1 MNNAAVLERIVTERP
16 QELLD
21 ALLQEKRRRAYMAE
35 YDGVP
40 WAQWLVSHYPEYFI
54 SSDGRVHFSAFHQE
68 FWEWVFAINQTRPQ
82 PFIGIV
88 FRFGGKSTNVEA
100 AVTYL
105 GAESIRKYCLYVS
118 GTQTQADDHVSSIG
132 GMLRSPAMTAAYPL
146 MGEKMVNQF
155 NQSMGWRVNRLRTA
169 HGFTVDAV
177 GLDKAMR
184 GAKLGNQRPDIIAF
198 DDIDATHDS
207 ARTVEK
213 KIETLT
219 RSIFPAGAKNV
230 VLLGVQNLVQHG
242 GIFAKL
248 SRGEV
253 DFMADKNLS
262 GPWAAVDGATWK
274 TDSEGV
280 TELTGGNPTWTGM
293 DLDANQNIID
303 DIGLKAWRVECQHE
317 TDQAA
322 GVFLADIWNQ
332 SLHVCEP
339 FQIPDGFRIDRS
351 YDWGFAKPWAEIFW
365 AVADGASSI
374 HLHGVDGVV
383 VPKGTLF
390 AIAECYGSTGKPD
403 EGDRKSSEDQ
413 AVTMLAFQNRAPWAA
428 RVQPGPADD
437 MIFNATDGQS
447 IAARM
452 IATNRLRWTKAVKGP
467 GSRVGGAN
475 AIVGRLRAS
484 AAQPMEREGIFIW
497 NTCPNIIR
505 TWSTLPTDAT
515 NPDDVDTTAEDH
527 LWDAGRYR
535 CLDRTNEVESV
546 EMDL

>member
-1 MNNAAVLERIVTERP
+1 MR
-16 QELLD
+16 
-21 ALLQEKRRRAYMAE
+21 E

-40 WAQWLVSHYPEYFI
+40 WAQWLVQHYPEYFI
-54 SSDGRVHFSAFHQE
+54 SPDGDVHFSNFHQE
-68 FWEWVFAINQTRPQ
+68 FWEWVWSIGESRPQ
-82 PFIGIV
+82 PFVGIV

-105 GAESIRKYCLYVS
+105 GAESLRRYCLYVS

-132 GMLRSPAMTAAYPL
+132 EMLRSPAMAAAYPL

-219 RSIFPAGAKNV
+219 RSIFPAGANNV
-230 VLLGVQNLVQHG
+230 VILGVQNLVQHN

-248 SRGEV
+248 ARGEV
-253 DFMADKNLS
+253 DFMADKFLS
-262 GPWAAVDGATWK
+262 GPWPAIDGAVWE
-274 TDSEGV
+274 TDLEGV
-280 TELTGGNPTWTGM
+280 TILTTGTPTWSGM
-293 DLDANQNIID
+293 DLAACQDIID

-322 GVFLADIWNQ
+322 GVYLVDIWNQ
-332 SLHVCEP
+332 SRHVVEP
-339 FQIPDGFRIDRS
+339 FQIPDSWRIDRS
-351 YDWGFAKPWAEIFW
+351 YDWGFSKPWAEIFW
-365 AVADGASSI
+365 AEADGVTPI
-374 HLHGVDGVV
+374 HLHGRDNVV

-403 EGDRKSSEDQ
+403 EGDRKESEDQ
-413 AVTMLAFQNRAPWAA
+413 AVTMAAFQRNAPWGS
-428 RVQPGPADD
+428 RVEAGPADN
-437 MIFNATDGQS
+437 MIFNAIDGQS
-447 IAARM
+447 ISARM
-452 IATNRLRWTKAVKGP
+452 IAAASLRWTKSVKGA
-467 GSRVGGAN
+467 GSRVAGAN

-484 AAQPMEREGIFIW
+484 LAHPMERPGLYIW

-505 TWSTLPTDAT
+505 TWSTLPTDAKK
-515 NPDDVDTTAEDH
+515 PDDVDTTAEDH

-535 CLDRTNEVESV
+535 CLDRPNEVSTV
-546 EMDL
+546 ELYL